1 MGISILAPTRG
12 ATTPWL
18 ARKKLE
24 RHFNPRSREGSDD
37 EYEQYTLFSVAF
49 QSTLPRGERQPY
61 RKYRNV
67 AERFQSTLPR
77 GERRE
82 HTTQA
87 QAEVHFNPRS
97 REGSD
102 GNAYNFLRNYFN
114 FNPRSREGSDEKREF
129 TKEQSE
135 ISIHAPA
142 RGATIR
148 QIVQTSQTAISIHA
162 PARGATNPLRISLVS
177 GRNFNPRSREGSD
190 ASYLYNARSFNISI
204 HAPAR
209 GATELDDLLSS
220 MSDISIHAPARG
232 ATQTFPCY
240 RQALQFQS
248 TLPRGERL
256 SLTNSGGA
264 EFLFQSTLPRGERR
278 VR

>member
-102 GNAYNFLRNYFN
+102 INDANG
-114 FNPRSREGSDEKREF
+114 SEGVS
-129 TKEQSE
+129 

-142 RGATIR
+142 RGATK
-148 QIVQTSQTAISIHA
+148 
-162 PARGATNPLRISLVS
+162 G
-177 GRNFNPRSREGSD
+177 SRFQ
-190 ASYLYNARSFNISI
+190 SF
-204 HAPAR
+204 R
-209 GATELDDLLSS
+209 KF
-220 MSDISIHAPARG
+220 ISIHAPARG
-232 ATQTFPCY
+232 ATQSIP
-240 RQALQFQS
+240 QPHLSLQFQS
-248 TLPRGERL
+248 TLPRGERHIPL
-256 SLTNSGGA
+256 MPTAQVPNFNPRSREGSDRRAKIRYAKAHISIHAPARGA
-264 EFLFQSTLPRGERR
+264 TATLPI
-278 VR
+278 